1 MASTKLILPGK
12 ILEKEFLIPMGIS
25 AYRLAKDIKIS
36 VTRVSEIL
44 KGKRGITVAT
54 ALRLSRYFGNNAEFW
69 VGIQA
74 DYEIKKERQKLKAQ
88 LAEIRPLETTKA

>member
-1 MASTKLILPGK
+1 MGKIRTILPGE
-12 ILEKEFLIPMGIS
+12 ILEQEFLVPMGIS

-44 KGKRGITVAT
+44 SGKRRITVDT
-54 ALRLSRYFGNNAEFW
+54 ALRLSKYFGNSAEFW

-74 DYEIKKERQKLKAQ
+74 DFEIRESRRTLAGK
-88 LAEIRPLETTKA
+88 LAEIKPTEAMSA